1 MTVTGSGPVTGPT
14 RPDGDDPLA
23 TLRFL
28 RRLRDATG
36 DGAEVEWQA
45 ELPVADSRLL
55 HHLPPPAGGPSGPV
69 LAAWRAAYRPALCYY
84 RRGPGF
90 LLVSDG
96 RGGPIVTRALTG
108 GSATAFARHLDVG
121 PAPDSDPTFDWL
133 VRLGLILTVAGL
145 GLTLPYRIRRW
156 PIPCTSI

>member
-1 MTVTGSGPVTGPT
+1 MTGSALATGPA

-28 RRLRDATG
+28 RRLRDAAG
-36 DGAEVEWQA
+36 EGADVEWQA

-69 LAAWRAAYRPALCYY
+69 LAAWRAAYRPALCHY

-96 RGGPIVTRALTG
+96 RGGPAVTHTLTG
-108 GSATAFARHLDVG
+108 GTAAAFVRYLDAG
-121 PAPDSDPTFDWL
+121 PAPDADPVFDCL
-133 VRLGLILTVAGL
+133 VRLGLILRLGGL
-145 GLTLPYRIRRW
+145 GLTLPYRIRHW